1 MSEAGDVTLSD
12 RRVTLRQ
19 WRRDDAPFMA
29 DASADPAIRRF
40 NGAHDRRGR
49 PAPPLTIDEAE
60 GAIDGFALS
69 WREFVS
75 TGTPTGV
82 AFAITDAESGELVG
96 CCGVDEWTGE
106 DVAQFG
112 YWVAEPARGKGYATR
127 AATLLT
133 RWLFE
138 QCAARVC
145 LTIV

>member
-1 MSEAGDVTLSD
+1 MTETGDVTLSD
-12 RRVTLRQ
+12 RRVTLRV

-40 NGAHDRRGR
+40 NGAHDRQGR
-49 PAPPLTIDEAE
+49 PAPPLTIEEAE

-96 CCGVDEWTGE
+96 CCGVDDWTGE
-106 DVAQFG
+106 DVAQSATG
-112 YWVAEPARGKGYATR
+112 SRHRPEGRGTR
-127 AATLLT
+127 LV
-133 RWLFE
+133 RPSS
-138 QCAARVC
+138 
-145 LTIV
+145 